1 MHTLRRPWQSPLGK
15 VCPKS
20 YVLCSEECD
29 HCALRPGESLVD
41 SHKKVNTSTD
51 VVAASGLEPYNRG
64 YLLVLLRYLIAV

>member
-1 MHTLRRPWQSPLGK
+1 MLGCLHSLATCTLWRRPWQSPLGK

-29 HCALRPGESLVD
+29 HCALRSGESLVD

-51 VVAASGLEPYNRG
+51 VVAASGL
-64 YLLVLLRYLIAV
+64 